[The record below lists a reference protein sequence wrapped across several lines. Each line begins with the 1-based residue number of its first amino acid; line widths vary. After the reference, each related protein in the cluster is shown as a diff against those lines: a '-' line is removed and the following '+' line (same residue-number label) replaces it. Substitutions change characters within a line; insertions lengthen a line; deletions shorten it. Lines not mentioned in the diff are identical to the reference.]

1 MNFSYFKFMRYINK
15 HKVIHYLDLATHFG
29 ISEFEAKEIANY
41 LYANKYVSSS
51 NFIDYVPTYKG
62 KHFIRSAIF
71 SFINVNF
78 IDILALIV
86 SIIALII
93 SILK

>member
-15 HKVIHYLDLATHFG
+15 HKVIHYLDLATRFG
-29 ISEFEAKEIANY
+29 ISEFEAKEIVDY
-41 LYANKYVSSS
+41 LYANKYISSS

-62 KHFIRSAIF
+62 KHFIRSAVF